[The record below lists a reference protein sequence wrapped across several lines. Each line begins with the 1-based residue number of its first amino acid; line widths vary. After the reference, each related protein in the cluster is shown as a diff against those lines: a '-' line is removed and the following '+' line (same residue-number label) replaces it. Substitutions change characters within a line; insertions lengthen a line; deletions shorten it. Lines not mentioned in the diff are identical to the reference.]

1 MLFVCNKMPWP
12 SPGGSLLIVEGGS
25 IRQTRETD
33 ASQAEAGPYV
43 VVVGSEKGGTG
54 KSTTAIHLTVA
65 LMKMGFTVG
74 TLDLDARQG
83 SLTAFVKNRAAFA
96 ERSGQPL
103 QIPQH
108 HVIERSS
115 ADHREQAYAEEER
128 SLQAALDALVDCDF
142 VVIDT
147 PGSDSSL
154 CRLGHSHADTLVTPL
169 NDSLLDV
176 EVLARINPERREV
189 EAPSVYSQ
197 LVWEQ
202 NNQRVVSG
210 RPPID
215 WVVLRNRLAHIE
227 ARNMREVSALLAIL
241 SKRIGFRVAPGV
253 SERVIFRELFLS
265 GLTALDLPA
274 EAGGSSHASA
284 RREIN
289 DVLEAIGLFESSPA

>member
-1 MLFVCNKMPWP
+1 M
-12 SPGGSLLIVEGGS
+12 EGG
-25 IRQTRETD
+25 IIEQGRNAGARQPEP
-33 ASQAEAGPYV
+33 GPYV

-54 KSTTAIHLTVA
+54 KSTTAIHLSVA

-96 ERSGQPL
+96 ERSGQVLELPH
-103 QIPQH
+103 H
-108 HVIERSS
+108 HVVERSNATVS
-115 ADHREQAYAEEER
+115 EQAKAEEAQN
-128 SLQAALDALVDCDF
+128 LQNALDDLSDCDF
-142 VVIDT
+142 VIIDT

-202 NNQRVVSG
+202 NNQRVVAG
-210 RPPID
+210 QAPID

-227 ARNMREVSALLAIL
+227 ARNMREISNLLSVL

-253 SERVIFRELFLS
+253 SERVVFRELFLS

-274 EAGGSSHASA
+274 DPGSSSHASA

-289 DVLEAIGLFESSPA
+289 DLLDAIGLFETSPA